1 MKLPRL
7 AAAAAAITFLFTF
20 NAHAQPKESFNDW
33 LADMRQTAIS
43 EGISPAV
50 VNGNLTDDLTPNQ
63 RVIDL
68 DGKQPEGT
76 MTFAQYRQRIVN
88 QTRINTGRQMMA
100 RYKNELAEIEQ
111 RFGVQP
117 QYVVALWGI
126 ETNYGSNTG
135 GFDII
140 RSLASLAW
148 DGRRRDFFTD
158 ELVHAL
164 RILEQGHIDRA
175 NLTGSWAGA
184 LGQVQFMPSSFARL
198 AVDGDGDG
206 KKDIW
211 TNRMDAFA
219 SAANYLSKSGWHG
232 DERWG
237 REVILPRG
245 FSQSEV
251 TSSTRNPNERTLD
264 QWRNMGLKQTNGAP
278 IPVVPG
284 MKGFIVQPDG
294 SGGPSYLV
302 YNNYKTILSWNR
314 STYFATSVGL
324 LANAIAN

>member
-1 MKLPRL
+1 MRLPKF
-7 AAAAAAITFLFTF
+7 AAAAAAFTFLFTF
-20 NAHAQPKESFNDW
+20 NAHAQPQETFQEW
-33 LADMRQTAIS
+33 LADMKQTAIA
-43 EGISPAV
+43 EGISPKI
-50 VNGNLTDDLTPNQ
+50 VNDNLDSSLTPNQ

-76 MTFAQYRQRIVN
+76 MSFAKYKRLIVS
-88 QTRINTGRQMMA
+88 QSRINTGRQMMA
-100 RYKNELAEIEQ
+100 RYKDELADIEKKY
-111 RFGVQP
+111 GVQA
-117 QYVVALWGI
+117 QYIVALWGI

-148 DGRRRDFFTD
+148 DGRRRDFFTK

-164 RILEQGHIDRA
+164 RILEEGHIDRA

-198 AVDGDGDG
+198 AVDGDNDG

-211 TNRMDAFA
+211 TNRIDAFA
-219 SAANYLSKSGWHG
+219 SAANYLSKSGWNYG
-232 DERWG
+232 ERWG
-237 REVILPRG
+237 REVRLPHG
-245 FSQSEV
+245 FNQNEV
-251 TSSTRNPNERTLD
+251 TTSTRNPKERSLGE
-264 QWRNMGLKQTNGAP
+264 WRNMGLTQPGGTP
-278 IPVVPG
+278 IPVAAG

-294 SGGPSYLV
+294 ANGPSYLV
-302 YNNYKTILSWNR
+302 YDNYKTIMSWNR

-324 LANAIAN
+324 LANAISR